1 MWNRK
6 LKLRGFGGPKS
17 EDASGRPE
25 ASRSVAGY
33 AVSLGRRLLLSLGI
47 VLVLFVNVG
56 GLAQERPNG
65 FYLASPL
72 GLSAGYDNGFIANS
86 EALDDT
92 VVILTSPTFEW
103 VKNTHRTSFSLDYQ
117 AEFEMFSRYQ
127 NLNAWEHSATL
138 RYSYRIDSRLS
149 FDAGDS
155 FLSTTD
161 ASSRLAD
168 SQFLLPLGRFQQNSL
183 FAGLKYRF
191 SQRTQLFFRFDNAFT
206 TMTLPAPLTNQF
218 NLMTN
223 AGTVTLDH
231 TLTKHH
237 SVTGSYSYVRVRP
250 FDGNGSAGSSYPAV
264 QTLNAGYLYTV
275 NPGLLLRA
283 TGGVVR
289 GPEFAYTAGG
299 AVEKQLGDLWLMAGF
314 QRYLSFV
321 GGFAPGVGT
330 ANGAIPFADGLLPN
344 SVFEAA
350 SLRVRGNLTKRVG
363 LDFNGQM
370 GRASVVGRG
379 VRSLI
384 GQARV
389 DYKLNDRLT
398 VFARAEY
405 YGQNVSEFSSF
416 PLSRSRYF
424 GGLEIVL
431 SRPPETDV
439 ASRRRQQIPD
449 AAAAPQAEELQA
461 PEEK

>member
-1 MWNRK
+1 
-6 LKLRGFGGPKS
+6 
-17 EDASGRPE
+17 
-25 ASRSVAGY
+25 
-33 AVSLGRRLLLSLGI
+33 
-47 VLVLFVNVG
+47 
-56 GLAQERPNG
+56 
-65 FYLASPL
+65 
-72 GLSAGYDNGFIANS
+72 
-86 EALDDT
+86 
-92 VVILTSPTFEW
+92 
-103 VKNTHRTSFSLDYQ
+103 
-117 AEFEMFSRYQ
+117 
-127 NLNAWEHSATL
+127 
-138 RYSYRIDSRLS
+138 
-149 FDAGDS
+149 
-155 FLSTTD
+155 
-161 ASSRLAD
+161 
-168 SQFLLPLGRFQQNSL
+168 
-183 FAGLKYRF
+183 
-191 SQRTQLFFRFDNAFT
+191 
-206 TMTLPAPLTNQF
+206 MTLPAPLTNQF

-299 AVEKQLGDLWLMAGF
+299 AVEKQLGGLWLMAGF
-314 QRYLSFV
+314 QRYLSFL

-439 ASRRRQQIPD
+439 ASRRRQQIPRCGCR
-449 AAAAPQAEELQA
+449 APGRGASGSGGEITNGSERSGERLLRICRSSGPEAPQAIRAGPSAADDWSGLRLHA
-461 PEEK
+461 ADAGTVSRPDVDRR

>member
-1 MWNRK
+1 
-6 LKLRGFGGPKS
+6 LPGTILALF
-17 EDASGRPE
+17 A
-25 ASRSVAGY
+25 SVA
-33 AVSLGRRLLLSLGI
+33 
-47 VLVLFVNVG
+47 

-65 FYLASPL
+65 VYLTSPL
-72 GLSAGYDNGFIANS
+72 GLSAGYDQGFISNS
-86 EALDDT
+86 TALNDT
-92 VVILTSPTFEW
+92 VVLLTSPTFAW
-103 VKNTHRTSFSLDYQ
+103 IANTHRASFSADYQ
-117 AEFEMFSRYQ
+117 AEYEIFSRYQ
-127 NLNAWEHSATL
+127 NLDAWNHSATM
-138 RYSYRIDSRLS
+138 RYSYRIAARLS

-168 SQFLLPLGRFQQNSL
+168 TQFLMPYGRFQQNSL

-191 SQRTQLFFRFDNAFT
+191 SQRTLLTFRFDNAFT
-206 TMTLPAPLTNQF
+206 TMALPAPLTNQF

-231 TLTKHH
+231 TITKHH
-237 SVTGSYSYVRVRP
+237 SVTGSYAYVRVRP
-250 FDGNGSAGSSYPAV
+250 FDGNASVGASYPTV
-264 QTLNAGYLYTV
+264 QTVNAGYLYTV

-289 GPEFAYTAGG
+289 GPQFAYTAGG
-299 AVEKQLGDLWLMAGF
+299 AVEKQWRGLWMMAGF
-314 QRYLSFV
+314 QRYLSFF
-321 GGFAPGVGT
+321 GGFEPGAAPS
-330 ANGAIPFADGLLPN
+330 NGAIPFADGLLAN

-350 SLRVRGNLTKRVG
+350 SLRIRGNVTKRVG
-363 LDFNGQM
+363 LDFKGQA
-370 GRASVVGRG
+370 GRASIGDRG
-379 VRSLI
+379 VKSAI

-416 PLSRSRYF
+416 PLSRSRCL
-424 GGLEIVL
+424 GGLEITL
-431 SRPPETDV
+431 SRPPDKDD
-439 ASRRRQQIPD
+439 ASNRRRQIPD
-449 AAAAPQAEELQA
+449 AAPAPQAEGLQA

>member
-1 MWNRK
+1 
-6 LKLRGFGGPKS
+6 
-17 EDASGRPE
+17 
-25 ASRSVAGY
+25 
-33 AVSLGRRLLLSLGI
+33 
-47 VLVLFVNVG
+47 LVLFVNVG

-103 VKNTHRTSFSLDYQ
+103 IKNTHRTSFFLDYQ
-117 AEFEMFSRYQ
+117 AEFEIFSRYQ

-299 AVEKQLGDLWLMAGF
+299 AVEKQLGGLWLMAGF
-314 QRYLSFV
+314 QRYLSFL

>member
-1 MWNRK
+1 MR
-6 LKLRGFGGPKS
+6 R
-17 EDASGRPE
+17 
-25 ASRSVAGY
+25 RS
-33 AVSLGRRLLLSLGI
+33 LLLSMAVFFVLGST
-47 VLVLFVNVG
+47 
-56 GLAQERPNG
+56 GLSQERPNG
-65 FYLASPL
+65 AYLTSPL
-72 GLSAGYDNGFIANS
+72 GLSAGYDRGFIYNS

-92 VVILTSPTFEW
+92 VVVLASPTFAW
-103 VKNTHRTSFSLDYQ
+103 FTNTHRTSFSVDYR
-117 AEFEMFSRYQ
+117 AEFEIFSRHQ
-127 NLNAWEHSATL
+127 NLNAWNHSGTM

-168 SQFLLPLGRFQQNSL
+168 SQFLLPYGRFQQNSL

-191 SQRTQLFFRFDNAFT
+191 SYRTQVFFRFDNAFT
-206 TMTLPAPLTNQF
+206 TMALPAPLTNQF

-250 FDGNGSAGSSYPAV
+250 FDGNASGGASFPAL

-275 NPGLLLRA
+275 NPGLLFRA

-289 GPEFAYTAGG
+289 GSTIAYTAGG
-299 AVEKQLGDLWLMAGF
+299 AVEKTLGGLWVMVGI
-314 QRYLSFV
+314 QRYLSFF
-321 GGFAPGVGT
+321 GGFAPGLGAAST
-330 ANGAIPFADGLLPN
+330 AVPFTDGLMAN

-350 SLRVRGNLTKRVG
+350 SLRVRGKLTKRVG
-363 LDFNGQM
+363 VDLNGQI
-370 GRASVVGRG
+370 GRASGADRG
-379 VRSLI
+379 VRGLI
-384 GQARV
+384 GQARL

-398 VFARAEY
+398 IFSRAEY

-416 PLSRSRYF
+416 PLARSRYF
-424 GGLEIVL
+424 GGLEITL
-431 SRPPETDV
+431 SRPPRTDD
-439 ASRRRQQIPD
+439 ATRRQIPD
-449 AAAAPQAEELQA
+449 AAAPQAEGLQP

>member
-1 MWNRK
+1 M
-6 LKLRGFGGPKS
+6 
-17 EDASGRPE
+17 
-25 ASRSVAGY
+25 
-33 AVSLGRRLLLSLGI
+33 LSLGAAQAF
-47 VLVLFVNVG
+47 LVSVA

-65 FYLASPL
+65 AYLTSPL
-72 GLSAGYDNGFIANS
+72 GLSAGYDQGFVANS
-86 EALDDT
+86 AALNDT
-92 VVILTSPTFEW
+92 VVLLTSPTFALI
-103 VKNTHRTSFSLDYQ
+103 KNTHRTSFSLDYQ
-117 AEFEMFSRYQ
+117 AEFEIFSRYQ
-127 NLNAWEHSATL
+127 DLNAWNHSGTM

-168 SQFLLPLGRFQQNSL
+168 SQFLLPYGRFQQNSL

-206 TMTLPAPLTNQF
+206 TMALPAPLTNQF

-223 AGTVTLDH
+223 AGTATLDH

-250 FDGNGSAGSSYPAV
+250 FDGNASGGASYPAL
-264 QTLNAGYLYTV
+264 QALNAGYLYTV
-275 NPGLLLRA
+275 NPGLLFRA

-289 GPEFAYTAGG
+289 GSTIAYTAGG
-299 AVEKQLGDLWLMAGF
+299 AVEKTLGGVWVMAGF
-314 QRYLSFV
+314 QRYLSFF
-321 GGFAPGVGT
+321 GGFAPGI
-330 ANGAIPFADGLLPN
+330 GAASGAVPFADGLMAN

-350 SLRVRGNLTKRVG
+350 SLRVRGKLTKRVG
-363 LDFNGQM
+363 VDLNGQV
-370 GRASVVGRG
+370 GRASGADRG
-379 VRSLI
+379 VRGLI

-389 DYKLNDRLT
+389 DYKLNGRLT

-416 PLSRSRYF
+416 PLSRTRCL
-424 GGLEIVL
+424 GGLEITL
-431 SRPPETDV
+431 SRPPETDD
-439 ASRRRQQIPD
+439 AARRRQDIPNAV
-449 AAAAPQAEELQA
+449 AAAQAEELRT